1 MVYLFTFWHGS
12 LVLHKSE
19 DIGLD
24 GQVLLYHQNIKS
36 EQWYPVSGTIPHRS
50 FSRLQYNPDYNEKFH
65 RTVLNF

>member
-36 EQWYPVSGTIPHRS
+36 EQWYPVSGTIPFGR
-50 FSRLQYNPDYNEKFH
+50 FPGYNIIQTTMK
-65 RTVLNF
+65 NFTELF